1 MCGTYN
7 PISGQVLMLVTHH
20 LIQIQYMMEVIHNIA
35 FNILRILDL
44 LWKSYFIPVRYE
56 LDMLLASTNRTNF
69 IFVHNKLGL
78 CASLF
83 LLINSLCIYSG
94 NLPLAV

>member
-1 MCGTYN
+1 
-7 PISGQVLMLVTHH
+7 MLVTHH

-56 LDMLLASTNRTNF
+56 LDMLLASTNRINF
-69 IFVHNKLGL
+69 IFVHNRF
-78 CASLF
+78 SLYSKF
-83 LLINSLCIYSG
+83 FPLINGQFICIE
-94 NLPLAV
+94 NRP